1 MSTSSTAPVIPLKS
15 YKGSE
20 IDIRALGSTGLN
32 FAASNTSS
40 QRHHMDASHLK
51 QHLTLV
57 DGDPKR
63 WFTGIER
70 EYAKQG
76 FLIKFPTDCIRVID
90 VISKYAGILPR
101 DMESPLTLIIY
112 ERRDDHKIDVLEMP
126 SVRFEHQ
133 TFGFNYQKTKEGKG
147 VMKHKAFRAGTILAT
162 PPSITEDMDYK
173 YGKEINIL
181 LANDSSGIDDG
192 AWISDEGAYML
203 RTEAFGELEMSLD
216 RLDIPLNLYGDD
228 NNFKPIPD
236 IGDYLR
242 DDGLVMGS
250 REFYQKFPMA
260 LYNRKALQKASV
272 LDNTRYGEPYPGAG
286 KLVGFELPEGE
297 EILLRP
303 RVIDIEV
310 IKGGSNKAPITKSE
324 EQFNRYW
331 ERTVRFYEQI
341 RKAHEELER
350 VVPGYELTPA
360 WQRYVDSSYFYTN
373 QPSGTRQESFKRKT
387 IPNWYVKIKFRYTFV
402 PTIGAK
408 ITNIHAGK
416 TVIVKKTPRH
426 MMPRDADGN
435 YADLVVEDI
444 SLANRMNPGVAAEM
458 MLGAC
463 ELATRKRIKEM
474 YNSGANID
482 EMYDYYAGFMSIV
495 SPVSIQ
501 DVLNPAIDRKRE
513 IEEIIDKGIYAKVP
527 PALASHMIEILDELM
542 VKYPPCVGPIE
553 LTTND
558 GRKVKTI
565 EPCMI
570 GVMHILLL
578 ERWGQTIAAVNSA
591 RRQHHGIPTK
601 ASKADRHSFP
611 VKISSTRFP
620 SEADTKS
627 IQSHLNNEGI
637 PELMDRSLN
646 PVSHRMLCRALARSP
661 NPAQIDD
668 AVPRDK
674 FPRQGNRVIAIRDNM
689 LLVGG
694 IKLVEGKD
702 GNAVLPTDEG
712 YNYA

>member
-1 MSTSSTAPVIPLKS
+1 MSTSTTLQEIPLKS

-32 FAASNTSS
+32 FAAANTSS

-51 QHLTLV
+51 QHLALV

-90 VISKYAGILPR
+90 VISKYTGILPR

-112 ERRDDHKIDVLEMP
+112 ERRDDHRIDVLELP
-126 SVRFEHQ
+126 SIRFEHQ
-133 TFGFNYQKTKEGKG
+133 TFGFNYQKTKEGRG
-147 VMKHKAFRAGTILAT
+147 IMKHKAFRKGTILAT
-162 PPSITEDMDYK
+162 PPTITEDMDYK
-173 YGKEINIL
+173 YGKELNVL
-181 LANDSSGIDDG
+181 LANDSAGIDDG

-216 RLDIPLNLYGDD
+216 RNHIPLNLYGDD
-228 NNFKPIPD
+228 NTFKPIPD

-242 DDGLVMGS
+242 DDGLVMGW
-250 REFYQKFPMA
+250 RDFYQKFPMA
-260 LYNRKALQKASV
+260 LYNRKALRRASV
-272 LDNTRYGEPYPGAG
+272 LDNTRYGEQYPGAG
-286 KLVGFELPEGE
+286 KLVGFELPPEQ

-303 RVIDIEV
+303 RVVDIEV

-341 RKAHEELER
+341 RKCHEDLER
-350 VVPGYELTPA
+350 VVPGYELAPA

-373 QPSGTRQESFKRKT
+373 QPTGTRQESFKRKT

-408 ITNIHAGK
+408 ISNIHAGK
-416 TVIVKKTPRH
+416 TVIVKKTPASE
-426 MMPRDADGN
+426 MPLDADGN
-435 YADLVVEDI
+435 RAHLVVEDI
-444 SLANRMNPGVAAEM
+444 SLVNRMNSGVAAEM

-463 ELATRKRIKEM
+463 ELATRKRIREM
-474 YNSGANID
+474 VEANVNLD
-482 EMYDYYAGFMSIV
+482 EIYDYYTGFMKIV
-495 SPVSIQ
+495 SPTSYQ
-501 DVLNPAIDRKRE
+501 DVLNPIIDRKRE
-513 IEEIIDKGIYAKVP
+513 IEEICRTGIYAKVP
-527 PALASHMIEILDELM
+527 PSLAAHMVEILEELM
-542 VKYPPCVGPIE
+542 DKYPPCIGPIE
-553 LTTND
+553 LTTPL
-558 GRKVKTI
+558 GRKVKTR
-565 EPCMI
+565 EPAMI

-578 ERWGQTIAAVNSA
+578 ERWGQHAAAVNSA

-601 ASKADRHSFP
+601 ASKTDRHSFP

-637 PELMDRSLN
+637 PELIDRSLN
-646 PVSHRMLCRALARSP
+646 PVSHRIICRTLARTE
-661 NPAQIDD
+661 NPAQIED

-712 YNYA
+712 Y